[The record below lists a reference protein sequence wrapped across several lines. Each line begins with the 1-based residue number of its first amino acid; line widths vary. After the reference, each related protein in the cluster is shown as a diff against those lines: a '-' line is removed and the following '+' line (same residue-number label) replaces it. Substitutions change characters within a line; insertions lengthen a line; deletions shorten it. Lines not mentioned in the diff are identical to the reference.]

1 MRITRATRDWCDAK
15 HRGAGATRSVDARVA
30 TVVLRLERFCSV
42 IEFYSRTRI
51 AKISAFSKLYLK
63 EIRGLVMMFSLS
75 DTEYILPLEI
85 FSAVLWLVSRD
96 R

>member
-1 MRITRATRDWCDAK
+1 L
-15 HRGAGATRSVDARVA
+15 S
-30 TVVLRLERFCSV
+30 
-42 IEFYSRTRI
+42 
-51 AKISAFSKLYLK
+51 KIYLK
-63 EIRGLVMMFSLS
+63 EISGLVMMFSLS

>member
-1 MRITRATRDWCDAK
+1 MRITRATRDWCDAQ

-75 DTEYILPLEI
+75 DTEYILPLAI